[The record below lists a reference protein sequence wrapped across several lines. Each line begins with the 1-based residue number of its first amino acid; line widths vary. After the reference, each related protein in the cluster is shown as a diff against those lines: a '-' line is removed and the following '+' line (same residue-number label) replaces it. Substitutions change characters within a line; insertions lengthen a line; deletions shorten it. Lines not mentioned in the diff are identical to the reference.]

1 MPGTTGKGKQ
11 VSSSPGPSPSV
22 LPNVSNEPV
31 LNKYRIYIPC
41 YQFTDTA
48 VPGTEDLE
56 RASTSALESD
66 PFFLRDA
73 LKTSPQLAELRQR
86 RKTGKQLE
94 RYYRRQNNV

>member
-11 VSSSPGPSPSV
+11 VSSSPGPS

-41 YQFTDTA
+41 HQFTDTA

-56 RASTSALESD
+56 RASTSAD

-86 RKTGKQLE
+86 RKTGKRLE